1 MCVKDISMKNHTNFF
16 FDDITSIKDVDPNNI
31 KRDGKS
37 YKNILIYYMAYLA
50 IKNLKYVKFNSVNP
64 LHLLLNKVNG
74 YFEEI
79 NENKYLTL
87 VPINENKEKKYE
99 ELWTKIRDLIRSVTK
114 NLDDYDEKYI
124 KIELNSNDKL
134 PLNKMIEILV
144 RVTFY
149 ENNIYYPSI
158 IKVMFSQ
165 MNVCIKYKN
174 AILWQNWCFWR
185 YLCQQNKCIERVWYL
200 SLLVFLK
207 LQF

>member
-1 MCVKDISMKNHTNFF
+1 MKNHTNFF

-99 ELWTKIRDLIRSVTK
+99 ELWIKIRDLTRSVTK

-174 AILWQNWCFWR
+174 AIL
-185 YLCQQNKCIERVWYL
+185 
-200 SLLVFLK
+200 
-207 LQF
+207 